1 MSLESDTIRSS
12 ILALILAVASGG
24 ACLSAQR
31 LNVNSPDQKP
41 RLPEVL
47 ELNLEEVSRH
57 VPDLIHKAVENV
69 ETHERLVWQTY
80 ASPGATAPDTLLIA
94 VHVPADGRLVL
105 EFINKK
111 EEDLSSPLVFGREAP
126 ERKDDFAWE
135 NQMVAYRV
143 YGPALE
149 AAGEITSGIDVWSKR
164 LPAFVID
171 SFYKRDAE
179 GARTHNPALSYH
191 KDDGVGLD
199 SYQVGPTRG
208 CGGTAVV
215 SGGKLYVSKNYTRL
229 RVLSSGPVR
238 FEFEMTYAPWNA
250 NSVEVTE
257 SKRIT
262 LDAGSHLN
270 RIQSTFTFSG
280 QPTIG
285 VAAGLALHVGAN
297 LQSLQEGRVLSV
309 WDTPQDPSAGRIATG
324 IIAAPGQVEHWDSI
338 EGQAIMIFNVHSGEP
353 FTYYAGSGWSK
364 SDMPD
369 QQAWNTYL
377 NSMLYQLKQP
387 LKVTWDDI
395 PREKKIKP

>member
-47 ELNLEEVSRH
+47 ELDLEEVSRH

-80 ASPGATAPDTLLIA
+80 ASPGATVPDTLLIA

-215 SGGKLYVSKNYTRL
+215 SGASSMSPRTIRVSGCYRVVRCVLNL
-229 RVLSSGPVR
+229 R
-238 FEFEMTYAPWNA
+238 
-250 NSVEVTE
+250 
-257 SKRIT
+257 
-262 LDAGSHLN
+262 
-270 RIQSTFTFSG
+270 
-280 QPTIG
+280 
-285 VAAGLALHVGAN
+285 
-297 LQSLQEGRVLSV
+297 
-309 WDTPQDPSAGRIATG
+309 
-324 IIAAPGQVEHWDSI
+324 
-338 EGQAIMIFNVHSGEP
+338 
-353 FTYYAGSGWSK
+353 
-364 SDMPD
+364 
-369 QQAWNTYL
+369 
-377 NSMLYQLKQP
+377 
-387 LKVTWDDI
+387 
-395 PREKKIKP
+395 